1 VRAIAAIGRALDAVS
16 NTVGRAVMWLAV
28 LLVLVQ
34 FAVVVLRYGF
44 STSLIQM
51 QEGVIYLHATLF
63 MLAIGYTMLHEG
75 HVRVDILYAG
85 WSAKRR
91 AATDLAGVLLAV
103 IPFCLVVLWTCWP
116 FVAAS
121 WRIREGAIAYGGI
134 PYQYL
139 LKSLIP
145 AMAVLLLVQ
154 ALGHLCRCVLTLAGR
169 RDDHRGDGSSGVAE
183 GA

>member
-1 VRAIAAIGRALDAVS
+1 VTALAALGRALDGFS
-16 NTVGRAVMWLAV
+16 NLVGRIVMWLAAA
-28 LLVLVQ
+28 LVLVQ
-34 FAVVVLRYGF
+34 FAVVILRYGF

-51 QEGVIYLHATLF
+51 QEAVIYIHATLF
-63 MLAIGYTMLHEG
+63 MLAIAYTMLHEG

-85 WSAKRR
+85 WSARKR
-91 AATDLAGVLLAV
+91 AAVDAIGVVLAV
-103 IPFCLVVLWTCWP
+103 IPFCLLVLWTCWP

-145 AMAVLLLVQ
+145 AMAVLLTLQGLAHLV
-154 ALGHLCRCVLTLAGR
+154 RCLLVLAGMR
-169 RDDHRGDGSSGVAE
+169 GDHRAGRVAE
-183 GA
+183 GG

>member
-1 VRAIAAIGRALDAVS
+1 MTALAALGRALDAVS
-16 NTVGRAVMWLAV
+16 DMVGRLVMWLAA

-51 QEGVIYLHATLF
+51 QESVIYLHATLF
-63 MLAIGYTMLHEG
+63 MLAIAYTMLHEG

-85 WSAKRR
+85 ASPRRR
-91 AATDLAGVLLAV
+91 AAIDLAGVVLAV
-103 IPFCLVVLWTCWP
+103 IPFALLVLWTCWP

-145 AMAVLLLVQ
+145 AMAGLLLLQ
-154 ALGHLCRCVLTLAGR
+154 GIAHGCRCVLTIAGLRADHRAGR
-169 RDDHRGDGSSGVAE
+169 SAE
-183 GA
+183 GG

>member
-1 VRAIAAIGRALDAVS
+1 MQAVSFIAALLDRVNNA
-16 NTVGRAVMWLAV
+16 VGRVVMWLAV

-34 FAVVVLRYGF
+34 FAVVLLRYGF

-63 MLAIGYTMLHEG
+63 MLAIAYTMLHEG

-85 WSAKRR
+85 WSRRRR
-91 AATDLAGVLLAV
+91 AAVDLAGVLLAV
-103 IPFCLVVLWTCWP
+103 IPFALLVLWTCWP
-116 FVAAS
+116 FVAAA

-145 AMAVLLLVQ
+145 AMAVLLLLQ
-154 ALGHLCRCVLTLAGR
+154 AVGHLCRCVLTLAGA
-169 RDDHRGDGSSGVAE
+169 RDDHRAGRVAE

>member
-1 VRAIAAIGRALDAVS
+1 VRAIAALGRALDGFS
-16 NTVGRAVMWLAV
+16 NLVGRIVMWLAAA
-28 LLVLVQ
+28 LVLVQ

-51 QEGVIYLHATLF
+51 QEAVIYIHASLF
-63 MLAIGYTMLHEG
+63 MLAIAYTMLHEG

-85 WSAKRR
+85 WRARKR
-91 AATDLAGVLLAV
+91 AAVDAAGVVLAV
-103 IPFCLVVLWTCWP
+103 IPFCLLVLWTCWP

-134 PYQYL
+134 PFQYL

-145 AMAVLLLVQ
+145 AMAVLLILQGLAHLV
-154 ALGHLCRCVLTLAGR
+154 RCLLVLAGLR
-169 RDDHRGDGSSGVAE
+169 EDHRAGRVAE
-183 GA
+183 GG

>member
-1 VRAIAAIGRALDAVS
+1 VRAISALGRALDAVS

-34 FAVVVLRYGF
+34 FAVVLLRYGF

-63 MLAIGYTMLHEG
+63 MLAIAYTMLHEG
-75 HVRVDILYAG
+75 HVRVDILYSG

-91 AATDLAGVLLAV
+91 AAVDLAGVLLAV
-103 IPFCLVVLWTCWP
+103 MPFALLVLWTCWP

-145 AMAVLLLVQ
+145 AMAVLLLLQ
-154 ALGHLCRCVLTLAGR
+154 AVGHLCRCVLTLAGLR
-169 RDDHRGDGSSGVAE
+169 ADHRAGRVAE

>member
-1 VRAIAAIGRALDAVS
+1 VRAVAALGRVLDAVS
-16 NTVGRAVMWLAV
+16 NTVGRVVMWLAV
-28 LLVLVQ
+28 LLVLLQ
-34 FAVVVLRYGF
+34 FAVVLLRYGF

-63 MLAIGYTMLHEG
+63 MLAIAYTMLHEG

-85 WSAKRR
+85 WSPRRR
-91 AATDLAGVLLAV
+91 AAVDLVGMLVAV
-103 IPFCLVVLWTCWP
+103 IPFALLVLWTCWP

-145 AMAVLLLVQ
+145 AMAVLLLLQ
-154 ALGHLCRCVLTLAGR
+154 ALGHLCRCVLTLAGLR
-169 RDDHRGDGSSGVAE
+169 GDHRAGRVAE

>member
-1 VRAIAAIGRALDAVS
+1 MKALD
-16 NTVGRAVMWLAV
+16 TVGRTLDGLSDMVGRVVMWLAA

-51 QEGVIYLHATLF
+51 QEGVIYIHATLF
-63 MLAIGYTMLHEG
+63 MLAIAYTMRHEG

-85 WSAKRR
+85 MSARRR
-91 AATDLAGVLLAV
+91 ALIDLIGVLVAV
-103 IPFCLVVLWTCWP
+103 IPFCLLLLWTCWP

-134 PYQYL
+134 PFQYL

-145 AMAVLLLVQ
+145 AMAVLLLLQ
-154 ALGHLCRCVLTLAGR
+154 AVAHLCRCMLTIAGLRSDHRAGR
-169 RDDHRGDGSSGVAE
+169 VAE
-183 GA
+183 GG

>member
-1 VRAIAAIGRALDAVS
+1 
-16 NTVGRAVMWLAV
+16 
-28 LLVLVQ
+28 
-34 FAVVVLRYGF
+34 
-44 STSLIQM
+44 
-51 QEGVIYLHATLF
+51 
-63 MLAIGYTMLHEG
+63 MLAIAYTMLHEG

-91 AATDLAGVLLAV
+91 AAVDLAGVLLAV
-103 IPFCLVVLWTCWP
+103 IPFALLVLWTCWP
-116 FVAAS
+116 FVATS

-145 AMAVLLLVQ
+145 AMAVLLLLQ
-154 ALGHLCRCVLTLAGR
+154 ALGHLCRCVLTLAGLR
-169 RDDHRGDGSSGVAE
+169 ADHRAGRVAE

>member
-1 VRAIAAIGRALDAVS
+1 MRAIASLGRVLDAVS
-16 NTVGRAVMWLAV
+16 DTVGRVVMWLAA

-51 QEGVIYLHATLF
+51 QESVIYLHATLF
-63 MLAIGYTMLHEG
+63 MLAIAYTMLHEG

-85 WSAKRR
+85 WSPKRR

-103 IPFCLVVLWTCWP
+103 IPFCLLVLWTCWP

-145 AMAVLLLVQ
+145 AMAGLLLLQ
-154 ALGHLCRCVLTLAGR
+154 ALGHVCRCVLTLAGLR
-169 RDDHRGDGSSGVAE
+169 ADHRAGRVAE

>member
-1 VRAIAAIGRALDAVS
+1 MRLVAAIGGALDRVS
-16 NTVGRAVMWLAV
+16 DLVGRAVMWLAA
-28 LLVLVQ
+28 LLVLAQ
-34 FAVVVLRYGF
+34 FAVVLLRYGF

-51 QEGVIYLHATLF
+51 QESVIYLHATLF
-63 MLAIGYTMLHEG
+63 MLAIAYTMLHEG

-85 WSAKRR
+85 ASPRRR
-91 AATDLAGVLLAV
+91 AAIDLAGVILAV
-103 IPFCLVVLWTCWP
+103 IPFCLLILWTCWP

-134 PYQYL
+134 PFQYL

-145 AMAVLLLVQ
+145 AMAVLLLLQ
-154 ALGHLCRCVLTLAGR
+154 GIAHLCRCVLTLAGLR
-169 RDDHRGDGSSGVAE
+169 SDHRAGRTTA